1 MYEYHAIITNIYDGD
16 TLTADVDLGFK
27 TWAKK
32 VKLRLAG
39 IDTPEIRTKDP
50 QEKVKAIKAR
60 DRARE
65 LCLGKEVVIKTHGK
79 GKYGRWLVTVA
90 IPDGIDLAQSL
101 IEESLGEVYK

>member
-39 IDTPEIRTKDP
+39 IDTPEIRAKDP
-50 QEKVKAIKAR
+50 QEKTKAIEAR
-60 DRARE
+60 NRARE
-65 LCLGKEVVIKTHGK
+65 LCLGKEVIIKTHGK
-79 GKYGRWLVTVA
+79 GKYGRWIATVA
-90 IPDGIDLAQSL
+90 ISDNLDLAETL
-101 IEESLGEVYK
+101 IQEGLGEVYK